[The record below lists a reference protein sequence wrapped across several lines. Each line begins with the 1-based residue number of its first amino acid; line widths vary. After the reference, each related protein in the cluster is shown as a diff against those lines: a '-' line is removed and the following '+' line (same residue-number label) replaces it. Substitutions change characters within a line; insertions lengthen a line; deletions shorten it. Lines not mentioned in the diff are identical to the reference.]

1 MGIESQFG
9 LIAGVLAGLL
19 VGVAWTWHHEHAG
32 RDQGQAALVAGR
44 VRTIDDRVTGAVLT
58 NGSELPV
65 FSVVAW
71 VVATSGAAPA
81 SGEEWVTRIR
91 QDHGQ
96 PEDGAAARDPST
108 PAMLP
113 LLRPGVT
120 ELDLPAWARAGA
132 GGRPAVELAFTDVAG
147 RHWVRRAG
155 GRLERIGVAAWRHYG
170 FTSPGVV

>member
-81 SGEEWVTRIR
+81 SGEEWVTKSGRTMGNRRTARRHAIR
-91 QDHGQ
+91 
-96 PEDGAAARDPST
+96 PR
-108 PAMLP
+108 
-113 LLRPGVT
+113 RPCCRCCV
-120 ELDLPAWARAGA
+120 
-132 GGRPAVELAFTDVAG
+132 
-147 RHWVRRAG
+147 
-155 GRLERIGVAAWRHYG
+155 
-170 FTSPGVV
+170 PG